1 MQIHFWSSFVC
12 SHLEES
18 ITFLELFHTLRVYN
32 NTLVSM
38 VFIWALLNTS
48 ISSLYIHPF
57 FFFFFFF
64 FFQIK
69 FTCKRIKLSYYS
81 TSKNSPIPNPNPIS
95 LLISFVFFP
104 SPFTSILK
112 SLLLTLKKKG
122 KRGNKWPPAAWP
134 CHLELVFPFLFF
146 SMSKKKKKWE
156 EDEGKEKEM
165 KEETKGK
172 GGERERENKEENC

>member
-48 ISSLYIHPF
+48 ISSLYIHL
-57 FFFFFFF
+57 FFFFFF

-81 TSKNSPIPNPNPIS
+81 TFKNSPIPNPNPIP
-95 LLISFVFFP
+95 LLISFSFFP
-104 SPFTSILK
+104 FPFISILK
-112 SLLLTLKKKG
+112 SLLLTLKKKKG
-122 KRGNKWPPAAWP
+122 KGEISDQQQPDHATLNWFSP
-134 CHLELVFPFLFF
+134 FF
-146 SMSKKKKKWE
+146 SFQCLKRKKKWE

-172 GGERERENKEENC
+172 GGERERE

>member
-64 FFQIK
+64 QIK

-81 TSKNSPIPNPNPIS
+81 TSKNSPIPNPNPIP

-112 SLLLTLKKKG
+112 SLLLTLKKK
-122 KRGNKWPPAAWP
+122 
-134 CHLELVFPFLFF
+134 
-146 SMSKKKKKWE
+146 
-156 EDEGKEKEM
+156 
-165 KEETKGK
+165 KGK
-172 GGERERENKEENC
+172 GEISDHQQPDHATLNWFSPFFSFQCLKRKKNEKKMKGRRRKWRKKQREKEGRERENKEENC

>member
-1 MQIHFWSSFVC
+1 M
-12 SHLEES
+12 S
-18 ITFLELFHTLRVYN
+18 IVEH
-32 NTLVSM
+32 
-38 VFIWALLNTS
+38 I
-48 ISSLYIHPF
+48 ISSLYIHP
-57 FFFFFFF
+57 FFFFFF

-146 SMSKKKKKWE
+146 SMSKKKKKKWE

-165 KEETKGK
+165 KEEMKGRRKWRKKQREK
-172 GGERERENKEENC
+172 GGRERESKEENC